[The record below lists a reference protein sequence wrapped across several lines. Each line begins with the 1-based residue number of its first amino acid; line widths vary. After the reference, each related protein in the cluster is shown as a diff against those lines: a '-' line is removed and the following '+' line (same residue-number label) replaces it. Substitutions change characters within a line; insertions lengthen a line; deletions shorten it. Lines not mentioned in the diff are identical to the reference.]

1 MISVLPPIVALPSN
15 LAETHR
21 PVPVFI
27 DSCGLYDAPKSC
39 GETEDAPWC
48 GPGTLH
54 KSNAAG
60 VSSRERVAE
69 SVLGTSVLRTSSSAL
84 TASSQSIDTID
95 THPPNSY
102 EGGSSSLS
110 HKCEMERMTDQDVDD
125 LLSALEERYRK
136 YTEDKQ
142 RKTEQYLA
150 RIEKYVERFL
160 LTHYSN
166 GSSRLGGAVAA
177 FFKNGFST
185 PFHMVRNAGKTSGES
200 RAETII
206 SESNH
211 DGKTCSGGE
220 STGNRDDREGCS
232 LPPLAESV
240 YTPRCIPFNYLD
252 ERPSNMKSIAA
263 NIVVLRHCLAE
274 RVAHATTGQRE
285 FLGPIIQSV
294 WSQALDPLYCN
305 ATNLLTVA
313 FRNVKP
319 PLEYVCLQQ
328 GDETASTPPWRQRR
342 ERYSRVV
349 MSLQG
354 DVTYLETIRDMDQ
367 KFMAGAACNERD
379 GVSDFVPV
387 SGLALSHL
395 HRLENEHR
403 TVWEFWR
410 AR

>member
-84 TASSQSIDTID
+84 TASSQS
-95 THPPNSY
+95 P
-102 EGGSSSLS
+102 
-110 HKCEMERMTDQDVDD
+110 
-125 LLSALEERYRK
+125 
-136 YTEDKQ
+136 
-142 RKTEQYLA
+142 
-150 RIEKYVERFL
+150 
-160 LTHYSN
+160 
-166 GSSRLGGAVAA
+166 
-177 FFKNGFST
+177 FKNGFST